1 MTQTPSSAIKPWLVC
16 LGSALFFY
24 FVFFQLA
31 MFNSISHVVMSDFNI
46 TPTQLGYLSSS
57 YFFADALCIIPAGI
71 LLDRFSTR
79 KLSLFVMLLCILTT
93 YLFACTNSYGLALTA
108 RIING
113 IGNAFAFLSSM
124 QLATRWLPAKRR
136 ALGISL
142 IITIFMMGGMIAQT
156 PFMLLISCI
165 GWRWAMGINASL
177 GVVFLVYM
185 FFYLQDYP
193 EGQTSTTKH
202 ISIQAMGT
210 QFLAALKNPQNWLCS
225 WYITLMNFP
234 IILLGEL
241 WGIMYLTQAKQ
252 LSATTAGNIAS
263 MLFVGMII
271 GAPIV
276 GWVSDK
282 LQRRCLPMIISSS
295 LLLIF
300 TLLIMFD
307 NHLSTS
313 HLDFAFLI
321 IGLLSSGQ
329 SIGYPTLAESN
340 PPAIISMAMSIVA
353 ILLNLVSFFVQPL
366 FGWLMHLSWNGAMQN
381 NTPIYTAH
389 DFALAMWLLPIA
401 CLISIIIAF
410 VTRETH
416 AKGQA

>member
-1 MTQTPSSAIKPWLVC
+1 MTQTQSSTIKPWLVC
-16 LGSALFFY
+16 LGAALFFY

-31 MFNSISHVVMSDFNI
+31 MFNSISHIVMSDFNI
-46 TPTQLGYLSSS
+46 TTTQLGYLSSS

-79 KLSLFVMLLCILTT
+79 KLALFVMLLCILTT
-93 YLFACTNSYGLALTA
+93 YLFACTSSYSLALTA

-124 QLATRWLPAKRR
+124 QLAARWLPAKRR

-142 IITIFMMGGMIAQT
+142 IITIFMIGGMVAQT
-156 PFMLLISCI
+156 PFMLLISWM
-165 GWRWAMGINASL
+165 GWRWAMVVNASIGL
-177 GVVFLVYM
+177 VFLIYM

-193 EGQTSTTKH
+193 EGQTPSAKH
-202 ISIQAMGT
+202 ISIQAMGA

-271 GAPIV
+271 GAPII

-307 NHLSTS
+307 NHLSTA
-313 HLDFAFLI
+313 HLDLAFLI

-329 SIGYPTLAESN
+329 SIGYPALAESN

-366 FGWLMHLSWNGAMQN
+366 FGWLMHLSWNGTMQN
-381 NTPIYTAH
+381 STPIYTAH
-389 DFALAMWLLPIA
+389 DFVLAMWLLPIA
-401 CLISIIIAF
+401 CLVSIIIAL

-416 AKGQA
+416 AKGQI